1 MPATKIMLLRHA
13 EKPDG
18 DGGPGL
24 MPDGTQNP
32 EALTALGWTRA
43 NALVGLF
50 ASANEARPRP
60 PLARPASLFAS
71 GSQSLR
77 PKQTIAPLAT
87 ALNLSVTTFLKGREA
102 QLVAAVMAA
111 EGPALISWQHEAI
124 PEIATLI
131 RGRADGVP
139 PVWPGHRFDLLWV
152 FDLQSDG
159 TWSFVQSPQLLLPG
173 DSAKPIGIGIGG

>member
-1 MPATKIMLLRHA
+1 MPATRIMLIRHA

-32 EALTALGWTRA
+32 EALTALGWARA

-50 ASANEARPRP
+50 APANEAAPRP

-71 GSQSLR
+71 ESQSLR
-77 PKQTIAPLAT
+77 TKQTIAPLAT
-87 ALNLSVTTFLKGREA
+87 ALNLSVTTFLKGQEA
-102 QLVAAVMAA
+102 QLVASAKAD

-124 PEIATLI
+124 PEIAALI

-139 PVWPGHRFDLLWV
+139 EVWPGHRFDLVWV
-152 FDLQSDG
+152 FDLAGDG
-159 TWSFVQSPQLLLPG
+159 AWSFVQSPQLLIPG
-173 DSAKPIGIGIGG
+173 DSAKPIGRDG